1 MKFSKLK
8 LLNSYLCSTMI
19 KKTYYL
25 ATIAFESEALE
36 KIEYK
41 HIVQIFFKTHQKNDV
56 IQIK

>member
-19 KKTYYL
+19 KTYYL
-25 ATIAFESEALE
+25 ATIALESEALE

-41 HIVQIFFKTHQKNDV
+41 HII
-56 IQIK
+56 